1 MKNSMKNVLRAA
13 AAPAITVIACLS
25 SAAQAAPVGFTLDP
39 DHTIP
44 RFEVMHN
51 NFSLHTGAFL
61 KSAGKA
67 MLDIDAKTGSVEVT
81 TQTASFL
88 TGHAIMEGFM
98 KGKDFFNVEQ
108 FPTMTFK
115 STKFNYQGDKPATVD
130 GELTLL
136 GVTKPVSFN
145 VTYFNC
151 GQHPRTKKEQCGG
164 NFAAT
169 IKRSDFGMK
178 AFLPAIGDDVK
189 LNIQVEAFKD

>member
-1 MKNSMKNVLRAA
+1 MKNVLRITRTAISAA
-13 AAPAITVIACLS
+13 AALLATT
-25 SAAQAAPVGFTLDP
+25 AQAAPVAYTLDP
-39 DHTIP
+39 DHLVP
-44 RFEVMHN
+44 RFEVLHN
-51 NFSLHTGAFL
+51 GFSLHTGAFM
-61 KSAGKA
+61 KSTGKA
-67 MLDIDAKTGSVEVT
+67 MLDTDAKSGSVEVT

-88 TGHAIMEGFM
+88 TGHAFMESVM

-115 STKFNYQGDKPATVD
+115 STRFNFQGDKPATVD

-136 GVTKPVSFN
+136 GVTKAISFN

-164 NFAAT
+164 NFSAT

-178 AFLPAIGDDVK
+178 AFIPAVADDVK

>member
-51 NFSLHTGAFL
+51 HFSMHTGAFM

-67 MLDIDAKTGSVEVT
+67 VLDSEAKTGSVEVT
-81 TQTASFL
+81 IQTASFM
-88 TGHAIMEGFM
+88 TGHAFMEGVM

-115 STKFNYQGDKPATVD
+115 STKMIFGGDNPLAVE

-136 GVTKPVSFN
+136 GVTKTMTLTFTN
-145 VTYFNC
+145 FNC

-164 NFAAT
+164 NLAGAL
-169 IKRSDFGMK
+169 KRSDFGMK
-178 AFLPAIGDDVK
+178 ALIPAVADDVK